1 MTNIRQAEGCSQ
13 QKTRKRFGNVLT
25 TGAVSST
32 AIGAETGARSSRNG
46 SKSGGR
52 GNSQAGGK
60 TPSVAS
66 SGGCCKGSGAVPL
79 DTLALPDQ
87 TQRVFQKRGRAKF
100 VSLPLATALAE
111 LHSPLEKSYR
121 NTIYCASCIKQENG
135 VLSSKYCGNRWCL
148 VCSRIRT
155 ARAMNAYLPV
165 LSSWSDPYL
174 VTLTV
179 PNCSGEELPGA
190 LALMQEK
197 FTSCKRSIVRT
208 HGLELIAVRKLE
220 CTYNNRRGD
229 FHPHYHVIVN
239 GQAQAELLRGLWLR
253 RWQGVADAKAQD
265 VRKCDENAL
274 GELFKY
280 FTKLTTRTG
289 AKGGGRGFVPVAA
302 LDVIFR
308 AMRHKRVWQ
317 PVGFQ
322 LPKEVEES
330 IEGEEIEVDG
340 TVAFKRATE
349 VIYWEWFQTLNDWVD
364 RESGETLSDY
374 EPGERFR
381 RFVGSIEAGPELV
394 PVYSD
399 A

>member
-1 MTNIRQAEGCSQ
+1 M
-13 QKTRKRFGNVLT
+13 
-25 TGAVSST
+25 
-32 AIGAETGARSSRNG
+32 
-46 SKSGGR
+46 
-52 GNSQAGGK
+52 
-60 TPSVAS
+60 AS
-66 SGGCCKGSGAVPL
+66 SGGCCGGSGTAGL

-100 VSLPLATALAE
+100 VSLPLAVALAE

-135 VLSSKYCGNRWCL
+135 VLSSKYCGNRWCM

-179 PNCSGEELPGA
+179 PNCSGEELPA
-190 LALMQEK
+190 VLALMQEK
-197 FTSCKRSIVRT
+197 FTSCKRAIVRT
-208 HGLELIAVRKLE
+208 HGREFMAVRKLE
-220 CTYNNRRGD
+220 CTYNNRRRD
-229 FHPHYHVIVN
+229 FHPHYHVIVE
-239 GQAQAELLRGLWLR
+239 GREQAELLRGLWLR
-253 RWQGVADAKAQD
+253 RWRGAADAKAQD

-274 GELFKY
+274 SELFKY

-302 LDVIFR
+302 LDLIFR

-317 PVGFQ
+317 PVGFR

-330 IEGEEIEVDG
+330 IEGETIEVDG
-340 TVAFKRATE
+340 TIAFKRTSE
-349 VIYWEWFQTLNDWVD
+349 VIYWEWFQELNDWVD

-374 EPGERFR
+374 EPGERYR
-381 RFVGSIEAGPELV
+381 AFVGSIEAERV
-394 PVYSD
+394 AVVSD